1 MADEKILLEALTSSD
16 FKVSARE
23 KKQTDAEE
31 KKTAIETK
39 QQFGEETNLEALNKS
54 KDNDQQSLLSIVKRM
69 SATQRQKVI
78 DSLKQ
83 GGLGDPLTKE
93 KIVQNA
99 FTVDKTIRDSIDN

>member
-1 MADEKILLEALTSSD
+1 
-16 FKVSARE
+16 
-23 KKQTDAEE
+23 
-31 KKTAIETK
+31 
-39 QQFGEETNLEALNKS
+39 
-54 KDNDQQSLLSIVKRM
+54 M